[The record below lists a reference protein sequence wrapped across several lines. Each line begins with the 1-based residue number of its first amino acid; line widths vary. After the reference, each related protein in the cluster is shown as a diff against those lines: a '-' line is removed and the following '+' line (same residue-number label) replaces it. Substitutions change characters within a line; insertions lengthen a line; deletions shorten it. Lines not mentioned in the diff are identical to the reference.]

1 MTRFRYDALEPDG
14 RAVTGTID
22 AMDEV
27 QALELISNKGLTPV
41 DLQQGSQKAP
51 WWSREL
57 SFSGASSVKARDLES
72 FLESFATLL
81 SANLP
86 LPRALAFC
94 EGQTRNYEL
103 MQAISEIRS
112 DLENGRTLA
121 VSLEAQ
127 NGIIP
132 ERIRV
137 ILRLGESSNTLPLAV
152 NRAAEMLRLEAELRR
167 ELKSA
172 MIYPIILLFMS
183 LLVLAL
189 VIFYLAPTLA
199 PVFAT
204 AGAEPPYVLLA
215 MTGIRDFVVGNF
227 MIALGATVVT
237 VLLLFLLRVQ
247 INTLLVMLVS
257 YVPAISR
264 YQEERET
271 LRFCQSLTLMLT
283 AGASLPEAINSAEQA
298 TSSSQWKSAILQARL
313 EVESGGRLSQSLEDF
328 EAFDPMTLSL
338 LRAGE
343 ESDNVVEML
352 SSATRSLQNNTK
364 ASLQRALRL
373 LTPALTLVIGGLVGL
388 LIISTISAILD
399 LNDIAF

>member
-1 MTRFRYDALEPDG
+1 
-14 RAVTGTID
+14 
-22 AMDEV
+22 
-27 QALELISNKGLTPV
+27 
-41 DLQQGSQKAP
+41 
-51 WWSREL
+51 
-57 SFSGASSVKARDLES
+57 
-72 FLESFATLL
+72 
-81 SANLP
+81 
-86 LPRALAFC
+86 
-94 EGQTRNYEL
+94 
-103 MQAISEIRS
+103 
-112 DLENGRTLA
+112 
-121 VSLEAQ
+121 
-127 NGIIP
+127 
-132 ERIRV
+132 
-137 ILRLGESSNTLPLAV
+137 
-152 NRAAEMLRLEAELRR
+152 
-167 ELKSA
+167 
-172 MIYPIILLFMS
+172 
-183 LLVLAL
+183 
-189 VIFYLAPTLA
+189 
-199 PVFAT
+199 
-204 AGAEPPYVLLA
+204 
-215 MTGIRDFVVGNF
+215 
-227 MIALGATVVT
+227 
-237 VLLLFLLRVQ
+237 
-247 INTLLVMLVS
+247 MLVS